1 MANPGG
7 YTRLPRYINSE
18 DDEPTYR
25 PRRTTF
31 EDDRR
36 GFEKIGR
43 SRNKSPT
50 PPLRSRYE
58 TKPIIRQENNPIER
72 VSQKQPV
79 VIPKVPQ
86 VITTWKS
93 RFIKAYML
101 IMGIVIVTTGLF
113 MIDESCG
120 CIRKEDK
127 LLSWALKLYV
137 FLGIIML
144 VLGLF
149 FSTETKKLYIGYC
162 TAFVVVSCITLALN
176 SWIIK
181 KAKEMFESMITGENT
196 TCRGKKD
203 DSRFL
208 SYSIVGITVLSV
220 SVFTSIMLLLWVIYR
235 STKSVYTSYDL
246 ENVKKMVIN
255 ADIYK
260 KEMNKFKGKLDTI
273 NGLTE
278 NQESTFKALRDA
290 VKKDIEDLE
299 KVQSKADEVIKCMN
313 QIFINPDDVRCKK
326 SKADPLINEINNI
339 FVKHKKVDERVLDAK
354 LKYSTLRQ

>member
-1 MANPGG
+1 MTDTRGYMRVRNNLSEDLDTPPRRNRISFLDNRGG
-7 YTRLPRYINSE
+7 YERLI
-18 DDEPTYR
+18 
-25 PRRTTF
+25 
-31 EDDRR
+31 
-36 GFEKIGR
+36 R

-50 PPLRSRYE
+50 PPLRSSRPDI
-58 TKPIIRQENNPIER
+58 KPIIRPTERTSQNPPT
-72 VSQKQPV
+72 VL
-79 VIPKVPQ
+79 PKVPQ

-162 TAFVVVSCITLALN
+162 SAFVVVSCITLALN

-246 ENVKKMVIN
+246 EEVKKMVIN
-255 ADIYK
+255 ANIYK
-260 KEMNKFKGKLDTI
+260 TEMNKFKSKLDTI
-273 NGLTE
+273 NGLTDT
-278 NQESTFKALRDA
+278 QETTLKSLKDA
-290 VKKDIEDLE
+290 VRKDIEELD

-313 QIFINPDDVRCKK
+313 QIFINPDDISCKK
-326 SKADPLINEINNI
+326 SKADPLIKEINNI
-339 FVKHKKVDERVLDAK
+339 FSRHKKVDERVLDAK
-354 LKYSTLRQ
+354 GKYRSLRL